1 MTRVTIVYP
10 NPRNALIAEARAG
23 NAPDTTL
30 LGLNQLPRH
39 GLDVRVRDS
48 FLDARAGFVAKR
60 LRWHLREL
68 TLPWEAGETD
78 VLLTPLANTI
88 QFAARARRLPVVVV
102 NFGLNTIL
110 RRGNKARRAA
120 LAAALRQATAV
131 VSLGTSQRDELL
143 ELAGVP
149 TSRAHV
155 VLHGVDHRFFTPAE
169 DTPRERLVLAV
180 GRDLA
185 RDYATFLAAVDEV
198 DARVVVLAVRSR
210 NFAGLEIPSNVEIR
224 ESVPWNE
231 LRSLYARAG
240 CAVIPLQPSGY
251 PFGSEASGITAL
263 LEAEAMATP
272 IAATDRPIVREYL
285 THYESALLVPE
296 DDPAALRQAIE
307 SLLDDPELA
316 HAFGRAGR
324 RRVVAHHTMDEM
336 AAQLAPVLE
345 AAAAVRRAR

>member
-10 NPRNALIAEARAG
+10 NPRNALIADARAG

-39 GLDVRVRDS
+39 GFDVRVHDS
-48 FLDARAGFVAKR
+48 FLDVRADVVPKR

-68 TLPWEAGETD
+68 TLPWEVGETD
-78 VLLTPLANTI
+78 VVITPLANVIPFT
-88 QFAARARRLPVVVV
+88 ARMRRLPVVVY

-110 RRGNKARRAA
+110 RRASPARRAA
-120 LAAALRQATAV
+120 LAGALRQATAV
-131 VSLGTSQRDELL
+131 VSLGTSQRNELL
-143 ELAGVP
+143 ELAGLQAE
-149 TSRAHV
+149 RAHV

-169 DTPRERLVLAV
+169 NSQRERLVVAV

-185 RDYATFLAAVDEV
+185 RDYATFLDAVRGL
-198 DARVVVLAVRSR
+198 DARVVVVTARER
-210 NFAGLEIPSNVEIR
+210 NVVGLEVPPNAEIR
-224 ESVPWNE
+224 EGVSWDE

-240 CAVIPLQPSGY
+240 CAVIPLRPPSY

-272 IAATDRPIVREYL
+272 IVATDRPVVREYL
-285 THYESALLVPE
+285 THGESALLVPE
-296 DDPAALRQAIE
+296 ANATALRKAIE
-307 SLLDDPELA
+307 SLLDDRELA
-316 HAFGRAGR
+316 HALGRAGR
-324 RRVVAHHTMDEM
+324 RRVAAHHTMDDM
-336 AAQLAPVLE
+336 AAGLAPVLE